1 MTVRQRE
8 PSSCIMTDKR
18 TDVMKLIANLGKLSI
33 GFKNGC
39 QEIMN
44 FNAIFTMK

>member
-1 MTVRQRE
+1 MTVRQRQ

-18 TDVMKLIANLGKLSI
+18 TDVMKQIASLGKLSN

-39 QEIMN
+39 QKIMN
-44 FNAIFTMK
+44 FNVIFTMK